1 MKKISP
7 LDQALGTLKT
17 DDQKHILMQNLDPLN
32 AQAREDLCLAIV
44 AYQRFKIKR
53 PFCNP
58 LLHVIFT
65 SFIEIL

>member
-7 LDQALGTLKT
+7 LDQALGCLQT
-17 DDQKHILMQNLDPLN
+17 DAQKHILMQNLDPLN

-53 PFCNP
+53 PFSNP
-58 LLHVIFT
+58 LMHVIYQ

>member
-1 MKKISP
+1 MKRITP

-17 DDQKHILMQNLDPLN
+17 DAQKHILMQNLDPLN

-53 PFCNP
+53 PFSNP

>member
-7 LDQALGTLKT
+7 IDQALSVLEL
-17 DDQKHILMQNLDPLN
+17 DHQKHILMQNIEPLN
-32 AQAREDLCLAIV
+32 EQARVDLCLAIV

-53 PFCNP
+53 PFSNP
-58 LLHVIFT
+58 LLQVIYT